1 MAFRESDDRI
11 RLMPHSGARGWMAPV
26 ILVVAVLAAPAT
38 LAGQAV
44 KSRPAA
50 GDFATLSSRAQEAG
64 AAGRLD
70 EAVSWY
76 RKALAL
82 RPTWKE
88 GWWTLGTT
96 QYEQDKYRDAAGAFR
111 RLVALD
117 PKNGTALLM
126 LALCEYQLDAD
137 ASALK
142 HLETAKVLG
151 VQADGFLPQIMTYHE
166 GMLLLRLG
174 RYERAIEALKPLVG
188 AEVEDPNLDL
198 ALGMGV
204 LLMRPKEAPPEGSPD
219 RGIVMAAGRAER
231 HFMAKAF
238 TLAKGEYEAL
248 VRDAPAFPN
257 AHYARGRFL
266 LATDDLEGGIQEFQH
281 EIAAHPD
288 HIRARVQIAAARY
301 RLDPAAALPVAREVV
316 QLAPDYPFGHY
327 LLGLIALDTGDL
339 TLALPQL
346 ETAARMVPGE
356 AQFQFALGN
365 AYARAGR
372 ADDAARA
379 RAAFVRLNEQQASES
394 GEDAMRRI
402 DLDSA
407 SGRPHAP
414 NNPYKKPIRN

>member
-1 MAFRESDDRI
+1 
-11 RLMPHSGARGWMAPV
+11 MPHSGARGRIAPV
-26 ILVVAVLAAPAT
+26 VLAVALLGAPAALAAPTAQSR
-38 LAGQAV
+38 L
-44 KSRPAA
+44 SRPTVR
-50 GDFATLSSRAQEAG
+50 GDFATLSTRAEAAR

-70 EAVSWY
+70 EAVSSY
-76 RKALAL
+76 RQALSL
-82 RPTWKE
+82 RATWKE
-88 GWWTLGTT
+88 GWWALGAIL
-96 QYEQDKYRDAAGAFR
+96 YEQDAYRDAARAFR

-126 LALCEYQLDAD
+126 WALCEYQLDAD
-137 ASALK
+137 ASALA
-142 HLETAKVLG
+142 HLQTAKALG

-188 AEVEDPNLDL
+188 GDVEDPNLDL

-204 LLMRPKEAPPEGSPD
+204 LLMRPKDAPPEGSPS
-219 RGIVMAAGRAER
+219 RATVMAAGRAER
-231 HFMAKAF
+231 HHLSKLF
-238 TLAKGEYEAL
+238 TAAKGEYEAL
-248 VRDAPAFPN
+248 VRDAPAFAN
-257 AHYARGRFL
+257 VHYAYGRFL
-266 LATDDLEGGIQEFQH
+266 LATDDLEGGIQEFLQ

-288 HIRARVQIAAARY
+288 HIRARVQVAAARY
-301 RLDPAAALPVAREVV
+301 RLDPAAALPYAREVV

-346 ETAARMVPGE
+346 ESAARMVPDDP
-356 AQFQFALGN
+356 QFQFALGN

-379 RAAFVRLNEQQASES
+379 RAAFVRLNKNASSES
-394 GEDAMRRI
+394 GDDALRRI

-407 SGRPHAP
+407 TRRPNRP
-414 NNPYKKPIRN
+414 NTPNHPNKKPLKN